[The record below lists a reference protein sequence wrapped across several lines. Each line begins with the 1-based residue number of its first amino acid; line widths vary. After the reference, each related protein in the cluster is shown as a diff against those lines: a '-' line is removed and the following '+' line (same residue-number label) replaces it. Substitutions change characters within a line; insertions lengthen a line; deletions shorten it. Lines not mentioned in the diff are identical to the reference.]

1 MTILIITIVLLF
13 AAMSTGHAQDVKP
26 LLKTQVE
33 TGYVEGVLD
42 GQDLAVYKAIPYAAA
57 PLGDLRWKA
66 PQPAQPWKGVL
77 TAEDVATRRPQRETR

>member
-42 GQDLAVYKAIPYAAA
+42 GQDLAVE
-57 PLGDLRWKA
+57 GR
-66 PQPAQPWKGVL
+66 
-77 TAEDVATRRPQRETR
+77 AEG

>member
-57 PLGDLRWKA
+57 PLG
-66 PQPAQPWKGVL
+66 G
-77 TAEDVATRRPQRETR
+77 ATCAGRHHSPPSLGRAC